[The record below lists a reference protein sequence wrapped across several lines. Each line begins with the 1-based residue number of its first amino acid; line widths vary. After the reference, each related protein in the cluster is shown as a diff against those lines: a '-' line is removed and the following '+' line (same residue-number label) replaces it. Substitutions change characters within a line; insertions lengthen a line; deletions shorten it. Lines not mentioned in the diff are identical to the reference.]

1 MRELG
6 AYRVDEPT
14 TAHRQRGNR
23 GNFVADD
30 AALAVRG
37 GQGLAERALSVARA
51 ADTSCGSA
59 TGASGTAARYLC
71 AGDFETGG
79 SYCIGFG
86 GATVDKRFGELL
98 LEVISPRGLEASI
111 AALARTGAESN
122 ARRTALERKLQ
133 QVRYEAERAF
143 AQYDQADPNN
153 RLVADVLEQ
162 RWNAKLED
170 QHRLERELDELSE
183 AAPALGADDALAI
196 RALGESFASVW
207 NDAQCPMTLKK
218 RIARTLIEEIMVD
231 LDESA
236 QELHMV
242 VHWHGGCHTAFNM
255 PKPLSGGVPH
265 KTALEDVELITKM
278 ARRYRDDQIARVL
291 SKLGRRTGKG
301 NRWTQPRVA
310 TVRRKYAIAPPDVA
324 DLDPDILTL
333 GKATEHTGVS
343 DTTIMRLIAANILAA
358 TQVAPY
364 APLEIRRTDLDSAPV
379 AGILRRLK
387 ATGKLVLDG
396 VPSVEQ
402 AGLFEANQ

>member
-1 MRELG
+1 MTN
-6 AYRVDEPT
+6 ADV
-14 TAHRQRGNR
+14 AHKITRAHHSRKAVVYLRQSS
-23 GNFVADD
+23 
-30 AALAVRG
+30 LAQV
-37 GQGLAERALSVARA
+37 
-51 ADTSCGSA
+51 
-59 TGASGTAARYLC
+59 
-71 AGDFETGG
+71 
-79 SYCIGFG
+79 
-86 GATVDKRFGELL
+86 KRN
-98 LEVISPRGLEASI
+98 
-111 AALARTGAESN
+111 TES
-122 ARRTALERKLQ
+122 Q
-133 QVRYEAERAF
+133 
-143 AQYDQADPNN
+143 

-170 QHRLERELDELSE
+170 QHRLERELSELSE
-183 AAPALGADDALAI
+183 ATPALGADDALAI
-196 RALGESFASVW
+196 RALGENFASVW

-218 RIARTLIEEIMVD
+218 RIARTLIKEIMVD

-255 PKPLSGGVPH
+255 PKPLSGGVAH

-333 GKATEHTGVS
+333 GKAIEHTGVS
-343 DTTIMRLIAANILAA
+343 DTTIMRLIAAHILAA

-387 ATGKLVLDG
+387 ETGKLVLDG
-396 VPSVEQ
+396 VPSGEQ
-402 AGLFEANQ
+402 ASLFEANQ